1 MDDDNR
7 EEEELPPW
15 ATWVH
20 RALRSIDKI
29 TAKMREERIK
39 RNKEIVESLSDKYP
53 EISRALKD
61 LIPKRVTIET
71 TKDGGIVVSRP
82 ADIYDMGYVIKFK
95 CRERTCTVRG
105 ILETAGDYGSMKL
118 FRERM
123 REYGCKILSH
133 EICVEEYCTA
143 SVRVRCSMSVDK
155 LAEFIDKVLKRY
167 H

>member
-1 MDDDNR
+1 MDEEKR
-7 EEEELPPW
+7 EEEEIPSWLSPFDR
-15 ATWVH
+15 VK
-20 RALRSIDKI
+20 RVL
-29 TAKMREERIK
+29 AKMREERIK
-39 RNKEIVESLSDKYP
+39 RYNEIVDSLSDKYP

-61 LIPKRVTIET
+61 LIPKRATIET
-71 TKDGGIVVSRP
+71 TKDGGIVVSRL
-82 ADIYDMGYVIKFK
+82 AEIYDMGYIIKFK

-105 ILETAGDYGSMKL
+105 ILETSGDYGSMKL
-118 FRERM
+118 FREKM

-155 LAEFIDKVLKRY
+155 LAEFIDKVLKSY